1 MGFIDLVR
9 QTRSISINPVE
20 PEGNEPDVLDDGVG
34 QLLPA
39 PVLVRVRVALSDGQ
53 AGVQKK
59 HALEKKQP

>member
-1 MGFIDLVR
+1 M
-9 QTRSISINPVE
+9 E

-59 HALEKKQP
+59 HALEKNNLKDLGFAPEAQW